1 MRFDRPSG
9 GTCTTMRLAPPDQ
22 SSASVAP
29 PRVNRPRAGGVAGVG
44 QVALVGAVAGDD
56 PRKFVVGAFER
67 SEPPALVGD
76 RDGEGGEGRGR
87 MALALVTAHGLLV
100 VGDVAAQRGQLCRMV
115 SGDRSSPGVTRR
127 GRMCQPIASASS

>member
-29 PRVNRPRAGGVAGVG
+29 PRVNRPSAGGVAGVG

-56 PRKFVVGAFER
+56 PRELVVGALER

-76 RDGEGGEGRGR
+76 RDGEGGEGGGR
-87 MALALVTAHGLLV
+87 MALALVTAHGLPWLLRWRSSL
-100 VGDVAAQRGQLCRMV
+100 AAQRGQL
-115 SGDRSSPGVTRR
+115 
-127 GRMCQPIASASS
+127 